1 MAPTFLLSPVC
12 ESTHLSQCF
21 ILVAGLGMITM
32 QWLKDQVLLDLTV
45 LIEIQVLLLSY
56 SLGKKEKEF
65 NSSEH
70 HNYSPINLN

>member
-1 MAPTFLLSPVC
+1 MAPTFLFSPIC

-21 ILVAGLGMITM
+21 ILVTGLGRITM
-32 QWLKDQVLLDLTV
+32 QWLKDQVLLDLRV

-56 SLGKKEKEF
+56 SLGKKEKGF

-70 HNYSPINLN
+70 HNYSRIT

>member
-1 MAPTFLLSPVC
+1 M
-12 ESTHLSQCF
+12 
-21 ILVAGLGMITM
+21 AGLGRIAM